1 MDYRIENAV
10 MADATGIA
18 VVNLQSWRETYPGIM
33 PDSILDHLK
42 LESFVTHWEK
52 VISAEG
58 CLLVVRM
65 GDEVIGFAAGGK
77 NHPSEGCETNAANAC
92 ECELGAMYL
101 LADYHGKGIGKA
113 LFNAFKANMRASGY
127 RSKVLWVAR
136 ENPSCD
142 FYQYMGG
149 KEIDAKVTTVCGV
162 GIPVKAFFYELI

>member
-1 MDYRIENAV
+1 MDYRIDNAV
-10 MADATGIA
+10 MADAEKIA

-33 PDSILDHLK
+33 PDSILDNLK

-58 CLLVVRM
+58 CLLVVRI
-65 GDEVIGFAAGGK
+65 GDQLIGFAAGGK

-113 LFNAFKANMRASGY
+113 LFKAFSAEMRASGY
-127 RSKVLWVAR
+127 RSMVVWVAS

-142 FYQYMGG
+142 FYRNMGG
-149 KEIDAKVTTVCGV
+149 KEIDAKVTIVCGIC
-162 GIPVKAFFYELI
+162 IPVKAYCYELI